1 LKLNFTPVVVVVD
14 VMQIIAGC
22 LSEEEITG
30 LKEMFKNI
38 DKDNSGTI
46 TLEEL
51 KHGLAKHGTKLS
63 DTEIQQLMDAVS
75 FVLFFLKTDEVS
87 FPSTNKNT
95 HGSLYYN
102 KSN

>member
-1 LKLNFTPVVVVVD
+1 MSSL
-14 VMQIIAGC
+14 QIIAGC

-30 LKEMFKNI
+30 LKEMFKNM

-75 FVLFFLKTDEVS
+75 F
-87 FPSTNKNT
+87 PSEHKSDRT
-95 HGSLYYN
+95 HGSL
-102 KSN
+102 

>member
-1 LKLNFTPVVVVVD
+1 
-14 VMQIIAGC
+14 MQIIAGC

-30 LKEMFKNI
+30 LKEMFKNM

-75 FVLFFLKTDEVS
+75 F
-87 FPSTNKNT
+87 PSEHKSDRT
-95 HGSLYYN
+95 HGSLSY
-102 KSN
+102 

>member
-1 LKLNFTPVVVVVD
+1 LASTVVFRKSDCCFKLNL
-14 VMQIIAGC
+14 MQIIAGC

-75 FVLFFLKTDEVS
+75 FPIEHKED
-87 FPSTNKNT
+87 
-95 HGSLYYN
+95 SL
-102 KSN
+102 